1 MLKLKI
7 SFCFKTENVWYK
19 PILVHEQILIPLR
32 SRNKT
37 GVCFSMFGADSPS
50 AGAPGIPLPG
60 EGTITA
66 FLSSVRHTH
75 WSSSALSRSES
86 ASLLSKCNVYQLKN
100 IYIYVNLSFHISN
113 PDISVLKFLFSSITK
128 SCNKI

>member
-1 MLKLKI
+1 MLKINI
-7 SFCFKTENVWYK
+7 SFCFIKDNVWYK
-19 PILVHEQILIPLR
+19 PNLGHEQILVPLR

-75 WSSSALSRSES
+75 WSSNALSRSES
-86 ASLLSKCNVYQLKN
+86 ASLLSKCNVYQFKN
-100 IYIYVNLSFHISN
+100 IYIYVNLSFKISYSG
-113 PDISVLKFLFSSITK
+113 ISVLNFFF
-128 SCNKI
+128 